1 MAAAAIPLLLSV
13 PGAYVSH
20 SACAC
25 QARAGRLRMTA
36 ADWLQDGLDVE
47 LPTLPL
53 GVGEAILLP
62 GQTGLI
68 RCGASDAARASDALE
83 AAWSSYSCVGMPL
96 MPTGD
101 GSTLV
106 TVLELLDAPCDAR
119 GVRVKCVGRALAPA
133 GCRPMGG
140 SSRMVPFTD
149 STLELYDIMACAD
162 YDAVCESLHASCC
175 RLQAKLHRA
184 VGSGERRAAMAA
196 GGVDATLQ
204 PSHPL
209 FIESLPTIIARQCA
223 ALDYREAALG
233 QDAALGPRMH
243 PGLAHPGFLAAAVRQ
258 PQGTELAPLDALW
271 SADVAAAETQMRSF
285 ATACYLAPRDRLHA
299 LQTRSTLER
308 CVVSVAA
315 LTRHERVLVA
325 RLALAQALGGREDD
339 AEA

>member
-1 MAAAAIPLLLSV
+1 
-13 PGAYVSH
+13 
-20 SACAC
+20 
-25 QARAGRLRMTA
+25 MTA
-36 ADWLQDGLDVE
+36 ADWLHDGLDVE

-68 RCGASDAARASDALE
+68 RCGAGDAARASDALQ

-106 TVLELLDAPCDAR
+106 TVLELLDAPTDAR

-149 STLELYDIMACAD
+149 STLELYDIYACAD
-162 YDAVCESLHASCC
+162 YDNVCESLHASCC
-175 RLQAKLHRA
+175 QLQQKLHRCTR
-184 VGSGERRAAMAA
+184 SSERRAATAA
-196 GGVDATLQ
+196 GGVDATR
-204 PSHPL
+204 PPAHPL

-233 QDAALGPRMH
+233 QECQDAARGCTCSEPRLRTH
-243 PGLAHPGFLAAAVRQ
+243 PGLAHPGFLAAALGQ
-258 PQGTELAPLDALW
+258 PQGTALAPLDALW

-308 CVVSVAA
+308 CAVSVAA
-315 LTRHERVLVA
+315 LTRHERVLA
-325 RLALAQALGGREDD
+325 AQLALAQALGGRLDD
-339 AEA
+339 TEALP

>member
-25 QARAGRLRMTA
+25 QPRAASRLQMTA
-36 ADWLQDGLDVE
+36 ADWLHDGLDVE

-68 RCGASDAARASDALE
+68 RCGAGDAARASDALE

-106 TVLELLDAPCDAR
+106 TVLELLDAPTDAR

-149 STLELYDIMACAD
+149 STLELYDIYACAD
-162 YDAVCESLHASCC
+162 YDN
-175 RLQAKLHRA
+175 
-184 VGSGERRAAMAA
+184 
-196 GGVDATLQ
+196 
-204 PSHPL
+204 
-209 FIESLPTIIARQCA
+209 
-223 ALDYREAALG
+223 
-233 QDAALGPRMH
+233 
-243 PGLAHPGFLAAAVRQ
+243 VR
-258 PQGTELAPLDALW
+258 
-271 SADVAAAETQMRSF
+271 
-285 ATACYLAPRDRLHA
+285 H
-299 LQTRSTLER
+299 
-308 CVVSVAA
+308 
-315 LTRHERVLVA
+315 
-325 RLALAQALGGREDD
+325 
-339 AEA
+339 